1 MRSRSKVWLGAAVV
15 AVGLSSLLG
24 YWLLEIG
31 TTDPQTPRSDSSDRT
46 SVLPVRSSTQSAGNR
61 TPPPADVPL
70 SPEPEG
76 SSLTI
81 DGDDCLAH
89 FGRGPAMGAAAVALP
104 SEIGDTGEARSLV
117 ALVDR
122 SGELFRDTVP
132 FRAHRIRIGRQPDG
146 TLVAAFGNPRLNS
159 REFRSPYS
167 VEPLHVYV
175 DGQLLY
181 RAYQASNFDVAP
193 DGSSFFVHEPLAGG
207 ASQLII
213 HDLIGGTERYVDLD
227 VDFRADNEYEPGFGV
242 SYADSGREIVFYP
255 AYADAF
261 GRGRHRFY
269 SVETDDVREIDVGG
283 AGEHDA
289 QSLPATATG
298 NAVERVQLPRQYAV
312 FASSTAG
319 YFAEPLESGD
329 GGWRQWRV
337 VGRQFEFG
345 SAPSVSLQWSR
356 ELNLRHFTGHM
367 FLGGNGQWLA
377 IRSWNFQVLDTRT
390 GTTVFEYP
398 RAGDKGAE
406 RTRLASVLPANATL
420 RDVGAVTSERFEGD
434 ALVLRR
440 RIGSSSPCHGREP
453 GDYND
458 CLADLRRRGAYRT
471 VMDVFDMNNVQLD
484 SQPDYRLALNP
495 AAPCQRPT
503 VGAGHLVVEEG
514 ELALAQS
521 S

>member
-1 MRSRSKVWLGAAVV
+1 MRPS
-15 AVGLSSLLG
+15 
-24 YWLLEIG
+24 I
-31 TTDPQTPRSDSSDRT
+31 
-46 SVLPVRSSTQSAGNR
+46 QSAGNR
-61 TPPPADVPL
+61 TPSPADVPL
-70 SPEPEG
+70 PPEPED
-76 SSLTI
+76 SPLAI
-81 DGDDCLAH
+81 YDEDCLAH
-89 FGRGPAMGAAAVALP
+89 FGRGPAMGTAAVALP
-104 SEIGDTGEARSLV
+104 SEIGDMGQATSLV

-122 SGELFRDTVP
+122 AGEQFRDTVP
-132 FRAHRIRIGRQPDG
+132 FRARRIRIGRQPDG

-159 REFRSPYS
+159 RESRSPYS

-181 RAYQASNFDVAP
+181 RSYKASTFDVAP
-193 DGSSFFVHEPLAGG
+193 DGSSFFVHEPLSGG

-213 HDLIGGTERYVDLD
+213 HDLLGGAERYIDLD
-227 VDFRADNEYEPGFGV
+227 VEFRADNEHEPGFGV
-242 SYADSGREIVFYP
+242 SYADGGREIAFYP

-269 SVETDDVREIDVGG
+269 SVATDDVREIGVGG
-283 AGEHDA
+283 ASERDA
-289 QSLPATATG
+289 QPLPATATG
-298 NAVERVQLPRQYAV
+298 NAVERVRLPRQYAV

-319 YFAEPLESGD
+319 YFAVPLASSN

-356 ELNLRHFTGHM
+356 ELDLRHFAGHM

-398 RAGDKGAE
+398 RAGDKGTE

-420 RDVGAVTSERFEGD
+420 HDVGAVTSERFEGD
-434 ALVLRR
+434 ALVLGR
-440 RIGSSSPCHGREP
+440 RIGSSSPCRGREH

-503 VGAGHLVVEEG
+503 VGAGHLVVEDG

>member
-1 MRSRSKVWLGAAVV
+1 MWLGAAVA
-15 AVGLSSLLG
+15 AVGLSGLLG
-24 YWLLEIG
+24 YWLLETG
-31 TTDPQTPRSDSSDRT
+31 PADLQTPQNGSSAST
-46 SVLPVRSSTQSAGNR
+46 SVLPVRPSIQSAGNR
-61 TPPPADVPL
+61 TPSPADVPL
-70 SPEPEG
+70 PPEPED
-76 SSLTI
+76 SPLAI
-81 DGDDCLAH
+81 YDDDCLAH

-104 SEIGDTGEARSLV
+104 SETGVTGEATSLV

-122 SGELFRDTVP
+122 AGEQFRDTVH

-175 DGQLLY
+175 DGELLY
-181 RAYQASNFDVAP
+181 RSYKASTFDVAP
-193 DGSSFFVHEPLAGG
+193 DGSSFFVREPLSGG

-213 HDLIGGTERYVDLD
+213 HDLLGGAERYVDLD

-242 SYADSGREIVFYP
+242 SYADGGREIVFYP

-269 SVETDDVREIDVGG
+269 SVATDDVREIDVGG
-283 AGEHDA
+283 AGERDA
-289 QSLPATATG
+289 HSRATATG
-298 NAVERVQLPRQYAV
+298 NAVERVTLPRQYAV

-319 YFAEPLESGD
+319 YFAEPLEPGN

-345 SAPSVSLQWSR
+345 SAPSASLRWSR
-356 ELNLRHFTGHM
+356 EIDLRHFAGHM
-367 FLGGNGQWLA
+367 FLGGDGRWLA

-390 GTTVFEYP
+390 GATVFEYP

-406 RTRLASVLPANATL
+406 RARLASVLPANATL
-420 RDVGAVTSERFEGD
+420 RGVGAVTSERFEGD

-440 RIGSSSPCHGREP
+440 RIGSSSPCHGRDP

-471 VMDVFDMNNVQLD
+471 VMDVFDMNNVQVD

-495 AAPCQRPT
+495 TAPCQRPM
-503 VGAGHLVVEEG
+503 AGGGRLVVEEG